1 MVISDVGLDYIKLI
15 VLEKFSVYEEVAQ
28 LEVLQSLISTMMTI
42 NRSQMVS
49 GPMNAE
55 QYMQN

>member
-1 MVISDVGLDYIKLI
+1 MLISDVGLDYIKLI
-15 VLEKFSVYEEVAQ
+15 VLEKFSIYEEVAQ
-28 LEVLQSLISTMMTI
+28 LEVLQGLISTMMTI